1 MVMVRSAA
9 KKIRRKSQREAARL
23 QKQADALLAMEEDE
37 EVHFKRPDA
46 VPDTPP
52 VSRTDS
58 PDQEEKNDR
67 EAEDYTTVLEMV
79 KAVRDRLTA
88 LVLDNTNIRAACDDL
103 RRQCHS
109 QGVAFGDLSR
119 LVKQTREDQE
129 ETRAYAHEETGPHPS
144 IRPELLDA
152 GGNLRAR
159 DIGITWQD
167 GDTFLHGVRIT
178 GQRDNMEDNRRRPA
192 TAAPYPPCPEELEY
206 ARRQPVMST
215 PCQQSHGHPSGD
227 TSTPGFPRPVCI
239 EMSDTPAHHFTG
251 PRQEMSDTPAHH
263 FAGPRQEGRP
273 AHRPAAPI
281 QRFNSKSIGWPAWFR
296 HFRAVADV
304 QGWDKDQRALQMVS
318 YLDEKAMNVAQELSD
333 RELYDYDALVGL
345 LSARFD
351 PASRVSASRSR
362 FHGRTRRHQEDA
374 DSYADSI
381 TELCRLGYPQS
392 SPELRQELISE
403 QFVRGQSD
411 PELKKYLWVVIR
423 TQKDRKL
430 QTLIEVCTDFASLS
444 HTTSVHRPAE
454 QVFALEEDDDRE
466 EEEVFAV
473 VDRQQWNTQ
482 RAAEPP
488 LSPELQQMFALARR
502 MGYEM
507 RPIARRFD
515 APRQTPGPRSS
526 PNKDYRAPFRPRDY
540 SRTKCFSCGQL
551 GHTQVRCPKPDSS
564 LPFRPSG
571 WVDRSSGPQRGSGGP
586 PQGNEV

>member
-1 MVMVRSAA
+1 MVRSAV
-9 KKIRRKSQREAARL
+9 KKNRRKSQREAARL
-23 QKQADALLAMEEDE
+23 QKQADAVLTMEEEE
-37 EVHFKRPDA
+37 EVHFKRPDT
-46 VPDTPP
+46 VTDTPR
-52 VSRTDS
+52 VSRTNS
-58 PDQEEKNDR
+58 PDREEG
-67 EAEDYTTVLEMV
+67 EAKDYTTVLEMV
-79 KAVRDRLTA
+79 RTVRDRLAA

-119 LVKQTREDQE
+119 LVKQSREDQE
-129 ETRAYAHEETGPHPS
+129 ESRADTWEETRPHPR
-144 IRPELLDA
+144 IRPELLDG

-178 GQRDNMEDNRRRPA
+178 GQKDDMEDNRRRPA
-192 TAAPYPPCPEELEY
+192 TAAPYPPCPEELEN
-206 ARRQPVMST
+206 ARRQPAMST
-215 PCQQSHGHPSGD
+215 PYQQSHEHPPGGM
-227 TSTPGFPRPVCI
+227 STPGFPRPVCI
-239 EMSDTPAHHFTG
+239 
-251 PRQEMSDTPAHH
+251 EMSDTPAHH

-281 QRFNSKSIGWPAWFR
+281 QLFNSKSIGWPAWFR

-362 FHGRTRRHQEDA
+362 FHCRTRRHQEDA
-374 DSYADSI
+374 D
-381 TELCRLGYPQS
+381 TCRLGYPQS
-392 SPELRQELISE
+392 SPELCQELISE

-423 TQKDRKL
+423 TQKDKKL

-454 QVFALEEDDDRE
+454 QVFALEEEDDRE
-466 EEEVFAV
+466 EEMFAV

-515 APRQTPGPRSS
+515 APRQTPSPRSS

-571 WVDRSSGPQRGSGGP
+571 WVDRSDGPQRNSGGP
-586 PQGNEV
+586 PQGNEI

>member
-9 KKIRRKSQREAARL
+9 KKKIRRKSQREAARL

-37 EVHFKRPDA
+37 EIHFKRPDT

-52 VSRTDS
+52 VSRTNS
-58 PDQEEKNDR
+58 PDREEEDDR
-67 EAEDYTTVLEMV
+67 EAKDYTTVLE

-88 LVLDNTNIRAACDDL
+88 LVLDNTNIRAACDDI

-129 ETRAYAHEETGPHPS
+129 ETRAYTHEETGPRPH

-152 GGNLRAR
+152 SGNLRAR
-159 DIGITWQD
+159 DIGITWRD

-178 GQRDNMEDNRRRPA
+178 GQRDDMEDNHRRPA

-251 PRQEMSDTPAHH
+251 PRQE
-263 FAGPRQEGRP
+263 GRP

-281 QRFNSKSIGWPAWFR
+281 QWFNSKSIGWPAWFR

-473 VDRQQWNTQ
+473 VDRQQWSTQ

-571 WVDRSSGPQRGSGGP
+571 WVDRSDGPQRGSGGP

>member
-1 MVMVRSAA
+1 MVRVRSAA
-9 KKIRRKSQREAARL
+9 KKTIRRKSQREAARL

-52 VSRTDS
+52 VSRTNS
-58 PDQEEKNDR
+58 PDREEEDDR
-67 EAEDYTTVLEMV
+67 EAKDYTTVLEMV

-88 LVLDNTNIRAACDDL
+88 LVLDNTNIWAACDDL

-129 ETRAYAHEETGPHPS
+129 ETRAYTHEETIPAVSRGTGVRSSPTGDVDTLSTESRTPVGRHV
-144 IRPELLDA
+144 DA
-152 GGNLRAR
+152 G
-159 DIGITWQD
+159 I
-167 GDTFLHGVRIT
+167 
-178 GQRDNMEDNRRRPA
+178 
-192 TAAPYPPCPEELEY
+192 
-206 ARRQPVMST
+206 ST
-215 PCQQSHGHPSGD
+215 SG
-227 TSTPGFPRPVCI
+227 
-239 EMSDTPAHHFTG
+239 EMSDTPAHHFT
-251 PRQEMSDTPAHH
+251 
-263 FAGPRQEGRP
+263 GPRQEGRP

-296 HFRAVADV
+296 HFRAV

-381 TELCRLGYPQS
+381 AELCRLGYPQS

-430 QTLIEVCTDFASLS
+430 QTLI
-444 HTTSVHRPAE
+444 
-454 QVFALEEDDDRE
+454 
-466 EEEVFAV
+466 
-473 VDRQQWNTQ
+473 
-482 RAAEPP
+482 
-488 LSPELQQMFALARR
+488 
-502 MGYEM
+502 
-507 RPIARRFD
+507 
-515 APRQTPGPRSS
+515 
-526 PNKDYRAPFRPRDY
+526 
-540 SRTKCFSCGQL
+540 
-551 GHTQVRCPKPDSS
+551 
-564 LPFRPSG
+564 
-571 WVDRSSGPQRGSGGP
+571 
-586 PQGNEV
+586 